1 MKNILFIS
9 PTGTFDNGAEVSIFN
24 LMVELKKT
32 GNNVINVA
40 PGNLYEKRKYYDHL
54 AAYEIKTKFV
64 SPIKWWWEDAPGTV
78 FGSEEE
84 RFSSYRDTIKEIS
97 NIIKE
102 YNVDLVISNTVN
114 VYLGSLA
121 AACESIP
128 HFWLIHEFPKNEF
141 SYYKEKIDFIQ
152 NFSHKIFSVEGRL
165 TSELQQLMDK
175 KISSF
180 VPFSEVK
187 IINLKNGKKTRIVS
201 VGRISERKN
210 QLELIKASKDIL
222 EDGTELV
229 FIGDWDIEYK
239 EKCDQFIKKN
249 KIKSI
254 TFLGHKENPWEEL
267 TNKDICVF
275 PSKNETFGLV
285 YVEAILNGIPTI
297 ISDNDGHIS
306 AFKYFETGEIYSSGN
321 VSQLEGKIKK
331 VLANQQELSKE
342 LASKKQMLH
351 NLYQPKICYD
361 EIIKTIND
369 DNVYQPNAIRHV
381 KNLLMVNT
389 KRSKLANLEYRIRL
403 FLSKAI
409 YKIKKKL

>member
-1 MKNILFIS
+1 
-9 PTGTFDNGAEVSIFN
+9 
-24 LMVELKKT
+24 
-32 GNNVINVA
+32 
-40 PGNLYEKRKYYDHL
+40 
-54 AAYEIKTKFV
+54 
-64 SPIKWWWEDAPGTV
+64 
-78 FGSEEE
+78 
-84 RFSSYRDTIKEIS
+84 
-97 NIIKE
+97 
-102 YNVDLVISNTVN
+102 
-114 VYLGSLA
+114 LGSLA

-306 AFKYFETGEIYSSGN
+306 AFRYFETGEIYSSGN